1 MGTLVYSDKSTYIGS
16 FVAGQRSGYGVQTDP
31 SGVERAGV
39 WENDQFQGDRKT
51 NNLTQDSGPT
61 FVAEPLA
68 PKLTVQTPKIDPV
81 TAALNAA
88 LMAGSNAPA
97 KANDLFSGEA
107 ISFDADPSIRSMH
120 LAIAEC
126 WNLGALSSAALS
138 TTVVVEMEL
147 TIAGKPVPNSIK
159 LLGFDGGDDVAVA
172 RAFETALRAIQVCGA
187 QGFDLPRDKYES
199 WRRVELIFNP
209 EKMRLR

>member
-1 MGTLVYSDKSTYIGS
+1 
-16 FVAGQRSGYGVQTDP
+16 
-31 SGVERAGV
+31 
-39 WENDQFQGDRKT
+39 
-51 NNLTQDSGPT
+51 
-61 FVAEPLA
+61 
-68 PKLTVQTPKIDPV
+68 
-81 TAALNAA
+81 
-88 LMAGSNAPA
+88 
-97 KANDLFSGEA
+97 
-107 ISFDADPSIRSMH
+107 
-120 LAIAEC
+120 
-126 WNLGALSSAALS
+126 
-138 TTVVVEMEL
+138 MEL